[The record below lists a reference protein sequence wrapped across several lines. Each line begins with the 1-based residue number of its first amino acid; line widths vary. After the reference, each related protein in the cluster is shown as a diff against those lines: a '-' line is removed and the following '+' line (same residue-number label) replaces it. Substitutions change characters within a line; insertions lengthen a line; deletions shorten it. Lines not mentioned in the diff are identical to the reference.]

1 MEKKLSGRNSFR
13 NGRLRVLI
21 AGGMSLL
28 FVLILSAN
36 AFAQNT
42 VISGAVTSTGG
53 TPLPGVTVRVQ
64 GTDARTITDAGGRY
78 RITAP
83 ADAVLTFSLVGQRPV
98 QTTVAGR
105 NVVDIT
111 MANVPYLEQV
121 VVTAYTE
128 QRRGDITGAVS
139 SVALRVTRT
148 VLSTS

>member
-1 MEKKLSGRNSFR
+1 MHATGRETMEKKLSGRNSFR

-64 GTDARTITDAGGRY
+64 GDAVTAFLVSSHVPSRTAACVARVLVQQPDIRDGILSGRAVASQADQQRQGAVAANACRRSTLAGGCR
-78 RITAP
+78 R
-83 ADAVLTFSLVGQRPV
+83 R
-98 QTTVAGR
+98 AGR
-105 NVVDIT
+105 
-111 MANVPYLEQV
+111 
-121 VVTAYTE
+121 
-128 QRRGDITGAVS
+128 RGPGG
-139 SVALRVTRT
+139 
-148 VLSTS
+148 